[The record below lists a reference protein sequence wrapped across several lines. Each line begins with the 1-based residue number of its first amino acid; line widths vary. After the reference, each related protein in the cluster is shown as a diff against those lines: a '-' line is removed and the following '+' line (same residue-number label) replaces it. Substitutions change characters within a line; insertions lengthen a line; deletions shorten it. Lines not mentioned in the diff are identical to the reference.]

1 MMLFQENKVG
11 VKADYKIAAT
21 GNVNKNKGNGKAL
34 SAGQLKKKKA
44 KQQRLVRAVIQLI
57 FFISMPSAFVAGF
70 SGVKYIFNQI
80 GTGSVLEKNSFLL
93 TLIGLCGFT
102 VFGGRFFC
110 GYVCAFGSLGDFVYW
125 GSGLVQT
132 KVLKRKKQYSPPE
145 GMFSL
150 AQKLKYLILVLIV
163 ILCTMGV
170 YSSFSGISPW
180 DIFSQLTA
188 GRLNLNGYITGLI
201 LMILILAGMAV
212 QERFFCQFLCPMG
225 AVFALLPV
233 FPVSILKRDEP
244 NCAKGCTAC
253 QKKCPVH
260 LRLDEDSLRS
270 GECIRC
276 GKCSGVC
283 PRGNIHSFA
292 GQLSG
297 DELWMVVGKAV
308 LFFAMGVMLGLC
320 RFA

>member
-1 MMLFQENKVG
+1 MMLFQENKM
-11 VKADYKIAAT
+11 T
-21 GNVNKNKGNGKAL
+21 
-34 SAGQLKKKKA
+34 AGQLKKKKA
-44 KQQRLVRAVIQLI
+44 KQQRFVRAVIQLI

-80 GTGSVLEKNSFLL
+80 GTGSVLESNSFLL

-102 VFGGRFFC
+102 ILFGRFFC

-125 GSGLVQT
+125 ISGLVQT
-132 KVLKRKKQYSPPE
+132 KVLKRKKQYSLPD
-145 GMFSL
+145 GTFSIF
-150 AQKLKYLILVLIV
+150 QKVHPSGTHEWMCFALFQKVKYLILVLIV
-163 ILCTMGV
+163 VLCALGV
-170 YSSFSGISPW
+170 YGGLSGISPW

-188 GRLNLNGYITGLI
+188 GRLNINGYVVGLVLLI
-201 LMILILAGMAV
+201 LIVAGMAA

-233 FPVSILKRDEP
+233 LPVSILKRDEP
-244 NCAKGCTAC
+244 NCARGCSAC

-260 LRLDEDSLRS
+260 LRLEEDSIRS

-276 GKCSGVC
+276 GKCNGVC

-297 DELWMVVGKAV
+297 NELWLVAGKAV

-320 RFA
+320 RFF

>member
-1 MMLFQENKVG
+1 MM
-11 VKADYKIAAT
+11 
-21 GNVNKNKGNGKAL
+21 AL
-34 SAGQLKKKKA
+34 LTLTPAQMKKKKA
-44 KQQRLVRAVIQLI
+44 KQQRLIRAAIQLI

-80 GTGSVLEKNSFLL
+80 GTGSVLEASSFLL

-102 VFGGRFFC
+102 ILFGRFFC

-125 GSGLVQT
+125 ISGLVQT
-132 KVLKRKKQYSPPE
+132 KILKKKKPYALPE
-145 GMFSL
+145 MIFSK
-150 AQKLKYLILVLIV
+150 AQKIKYVILALIV
-163 ILCTMGV
+163 ILCALGV
-170 YSSFSGISPW
+170 YGNLSGTSPW

-188 GRLNLNGYITGLI
+188 GRLSLDGYAVGLVLLI
-201 LMILILAGMAV
+201 LIIAGMAA

-233 FPVSILKRDEP
+233 LPVSVLKRDEP
-244 NCAKGCTAC
+244 NCAKGCSAC

-260 LRLDEDSLRS
+260 LRLEDDGIHS

-292 GQLSG
+292 GRLSG
-297 DELWMVVGKAV
+297 SESWLAAGKAV

-320 RFA
+320 RFF